1 MSFEEAAQHRA
12 EWNAQ
17 QAAGAERQKKWWKD
31 WLSTGNMPAESFWS
45 APSTRNPSFL
55 LSGSGQRQIET
66 RRYDGIS
73 ERDLITASINL
84 LQDLGFNFENSETE
98 LGTIIASKQR
108 DTEGLEASFT
118 HYLSHGLLFL
128 VLPVTKDQITRV
140 AIVVRPVLDS
150 NGETIDDSHLV
161 RVTFQSIALRTNSST
176 SGKTL
181 SDPELYQGF
190 FEKLSKSVFLEAQ
203 EI

>member
-1 MSFEEAAQHRA
+1 MKKLSIFLIVLLLTGCVGMPHD
-12 EWNAQ
+12 EWTQNNTQ
-17 QAAGAERQKKWWKD
+17 
-31 WLSTGNMPAESFWS
+31 L
-45 APSTRNPSFL
+45 RNRKNDTSVNTPQSL
-55 LSGSGQRQIET
+55 EQRQIET

-108 DTEGLEASFT
+108 DTEKLEASLT
-118 HYLSHGLLFL
+118 HYLSSMLLFL

-150 NGETIDDSHLV
+150 NGKTIDDSHLV

-176 SGKTL
+176 SGKIDTRKAKRKEFHI
-181 SDPELYQGF
+181 SWASRKTD
-190 FEKLSKSVFLEAQ
+190 FESFSKKPW
-203 EI
+203 

>member
-1 MSFEEAAQHRA
+1 MPHDEWAQNH
-12 EWNAQ
+12 EQ
-17 QAAGAERQKKWWKD
+17 
-31 WLSTGNMPAESFWS
+31 L
-45 APSTRNPSFL
+45 RNRKNDTSVNTPQSL
-55 LSGSGQRQIET
+55 EQRQIET

-108 DTEGLEASFT
+108 DSEKLEASRTEF
-118 HYLSHGLLFL
+118 LSSMLLFSAIF
-128 VLPVTKDQITRV
+128 PVRKDQTTRV
-140 AIVVRPVLDS
+140 AIVVRPVFDS
-150 NGETIDDSHLV
+150 NGETIADSHLV
-161 RVTFQSIALRTNSST
+161 RVTFQSIVLRTDNNT

>member
-1 MSFEEAAQHRA
+1 M
-12 EWNAQ
+12 
-17 QAAGAERQKKWWKD
+17 KK
-31 WLSTGNMPAESFWS
+31 LSIFLIV
-45 APSTRNPSFL
+45 FL
-55 LSGSGQRQIET
+55 LTGCVGMPHDEWAQNHEQLRNRKNDTSVNTPQSLEQRQIET

-98 LGTIIASKQR
+98 LGIIIASKQR
-108 DTEGLEASFT
+108 DTEGLEASLT
-118 HYLSHGLLFL
+118 HYLSSMLLFL

-161 RVTFQSIALRTNSST
+161 RVTFQSIALRTDSNT

>member
-1 MSFEEAAQHRA
+1 MKKLSIFLIVILLTSCVGIPHD
-12 EWNAQ
+12 EWTQNNTQ
-17 QAAGAERQKKWWKD
+17 
-31 WLSTGNMPAESFWS
+31 L
-45 APSTRNPSFL
+45 RNRENNTSVNTPQSL
-55 LSGSGQRQIET
+55 EQRQIET

-140 AIVVRPVLDS
+140 AIVVHPVLDS

>member
-1 MSFEEAAQHRA
+1 MKKLSIFLIVLLLTGCVSMPHNEWAQ
-12 EWNAQ
+12 NNTQ
-17 QAAGAERQKKWWKD
+17 
-31 WLSTGNMPAESFWS
+31 L
-45 APSTRNPSFL
+45 RNRKNDTSVNTPQSL
-55 LSGSGQRQIET
+55 EQRQIET

-108 DTEGLEASFT
+108 DTEGSEASLT
-118 HYLSHGLLFL
+118 HYLSSMLLFL

-150 NGETIDDSHLV
+150 NGETIADSHLV
-161 RVTFQSIALRTNSST
+161 RVTFQSIALRTDNNT

>member
-1 MSFEEAAQHRA
+1 MPHDERAQNHEQLR
-12 EWNAQ
+12 N
-17 QAAGAERQKKWWKD
+17 RKNNTSV
-31 WLSTGNMPAESFWS
+31 STPQSLE
-45 APSTRNPSFL
+45 
-55 LSGSGQRQIET
+55 QRQIET

-118 HYLSHGLLFL
+118 HYLSSMLLLL

-203 EI
+203 KI

>member
-1 MSFEEAAQHRA
+1 MNKLSIFLIVLLLTGCVGMPHDEWAQ
-12 EWNAQ
+12 NNTQ
-17 QAAGAERQKKWWKD
+17 
-31 WLSTGNMPAESFWS
+31 L
-45 APSTRNPSFL
+45 RNRKNDTSVNTPQSL
-55 LSGSGQRQIET
+55 EQRQIET

-118 HYLSHGLLFL
+118 HYLSSMLLLL

-161 RVTFQSIALRTNSST
+161 RVTFQSIALRTDNNT

>member
-1 MSFEEAAQHRA
+1 MNKLSIFLVVLLLTGCVGMPHDEWAQ
-12 EWNAQ
+12 NNTQ
-17 QAAGAERQKKWWKD
+17 
-31 WLSTGNMPAESFWS
+31 L
-45 APSTRNPSFL
+45 RNRKNDTSVNTPQSL
-55 LSGSGQRQIET
+55 EQRQIET

-118 HYLSHGLLFL
+118 HYLSSMLLLL

>member
-1 MSFEEAAQHRA
+1 MKKLSIFLIVLLLTSCAGMPHDEWAQNH
-12 EWNAQ
+12 EQ
-17 QAAGAERQKKWWKD
+17 
-31 WLSTGNMPAESFWS
+31 L
-45 APSTRNPSFL
+45 RNRKNDTSVNTPQSL
-55 LSGSGQRQIET
+55 EQRQIET

-118 HYLSHGLLFL
+118 HYLSHGLLLL

-150 NGETIDDSHLV
+150 NGETTDDSHLV

-190 FEKLSKSVFLEAQ
+190 FEKLSKSVFLEAR

>member
-1 MSFEEAAQHRA
+1 MPHD
-12 EWNAQ
+12 EWTQNNTQ
-17 QAAGAERQKKWWKD
+17 LRNWKNNTSV
-31 WLSTGNMPAESFWS
+31 STPQ
-45 APSTRNPSFL
+45 FL
-55 LSGSGQRQIET
+55 EQRQIET

-108 DTEGLEASFT
+108 EPGELEANFIGTLSFMLL
-118 HYLSHGLLFL
+118 LST

-140 AIVVRPVLDS
+140 AIVVRPVFDS
-150 NGETIDDSHLV
+150 NGETIADSHLV
-161 RVTFQSIALRTNSST
+161 RVTFQSIILRTDNNT

-190 FEKLSKSVFLEAQ
+190 FEKLSKSVFLETQ